1 MHGNVNKSYDFRQ
14 GGNGAKLKQP
24 LKLEINNLNEL
35 DLINE
40 ETNHGTNHQQKII
53 FNSRQIRKMNNNYVK
68 GGGIGLPNTGYGSQD
83 QQL

>member
-1 MHGNVNKSYDFRQ
+1 MPGNVNKSYDFRQ
-14 GGNGAKLKQP
+14 GGTGAKLKQP

-40 ETNHGTNHQQKII
+40 ETNQGNNHQQKII

-68 GGGIGLPNTGYGSQD
+68 GGGTGLPNTAYASQD
-83 QQL
+83 Q